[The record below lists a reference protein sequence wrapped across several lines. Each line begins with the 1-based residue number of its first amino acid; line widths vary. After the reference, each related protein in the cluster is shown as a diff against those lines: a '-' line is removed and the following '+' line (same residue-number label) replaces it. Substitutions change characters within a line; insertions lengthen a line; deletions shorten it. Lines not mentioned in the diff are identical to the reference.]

1 MVSLANIW
9 LADPPFFGGP
19 GQGTRQIIELF
30 VAFGLTMLIGL
41 EREIQGKSAGV
52 RTQTIVGTAAAL
64 IMLVSKYGFFDV
76 LSAGTVVVD
85 PSRVAAQIVSGIG
98 FLGAGIIIFRR
109 GSVHG
114 LTTAAAVW
122 ESAAIGMAAGSGL
135 LLLAVLVTAM
145 HFLIIVGFMPLAR
158 RLAARL
164 SGSVRLHVT
173 YEDGR
178 GVLREILEACS
189 RREWQLTD
197 LAADPESELLS
208 APPGHVGVMLMLS
221 GTGILNAPVVLATI
235 DGVTGIRQLD
245 DDPD

>member
-1 MVSLANIW
+1 MHHW
-9 LADPPFFGGP
+9 LADPAFFGGP

-30 VAFGLTMLIGL
+30 AAFALTALIGL
-41 EREIQGKSAGV
+41 EREIQGKSAGL

-64 IMLVSKYGFFDV
+64 ILLVSKYGFSDV
-76 LSAGTVVVD
+76 LVEGLVVVD

-135 LLLAVLVTAM
+135 LLLACTVTAM
-145 HFLIIVGFMPLAR
+145 HFLIILGFMPLAR
-158 RLAARL
+158 RLTARL
-164 SGSVRLHVT
+164 SGSIHMHVV
-173 YEDGR
+173 YEEGR
-178 GVLREILEACS
+178 GVMTPLLQACE
-189 RREWQLTD
+189 RRQWQLAELTAD
-197 LAADPESELLS
+197 APGEPLGAA
-208 APPGHVGVMLMLS
+208 PGQSGVQLTLS
-221 GTGILNAPVVLATI
+221 GRGILNAPVVLAGI
-235 DGVTGIRQLD
+235 DGITAIRQLD

>member
-1 MVSLANIW
+1 MQEF

-19 GQGTRQIIELF
+19 GQGTRQLVELF
-30 VAFGLTMLIGL
+30 VAFGLTALIGL
-41 EREIQGKSAGV
+41 EREIQGKSAGL

-64 IMLVSKYGFFDV
+64 ILLVSKYGFQDV
-76 LSAGTVVVD
+76 LQADLVVVD

-135 LLLAVLVTAM
+135 LLLACTVTAM
-145 HFLIIVGFMPLAR
+145 HFLIVLGFMPLAR
-158 RLAARL
+158 RLTARL

-178 GVLREILEACS
+178 GVLRAVLEACA
-189 RREWQLTD
+189 RRDWQLAE
-197 LAADPESELLS
+197 LAADPQGEPLG
-208 APPGHVGVMLMLS
+208 APVGHVGVQVTLS
-221 GTGILNAPVVLATI
+221 GAGVLKAPLVLAGI
-235 DGVTGIRQLD
+235 DGVSGVRQLD
-245 DDPD
+245 EDPD